1 MSRLVSSARGPQSLD
16 PLSTRLVTSTQI
28 DITKMAEDSWGVHFE
43 GNKQLEDQ
51 LFALIQDKLRQ
62 IGGIDEDFLTS
73 VIG

>member
-1 MSRLVSSARGPQSLD
+1 
-16 PLSTRLVTSTQI
+16 
-28 DITKMAEDSWGVHFE
+28 MAEDSWGVHFE